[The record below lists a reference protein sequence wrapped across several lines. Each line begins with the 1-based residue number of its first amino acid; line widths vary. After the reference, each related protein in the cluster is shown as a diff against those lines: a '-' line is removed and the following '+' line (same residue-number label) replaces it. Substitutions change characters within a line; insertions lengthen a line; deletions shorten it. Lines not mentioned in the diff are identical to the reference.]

1 MDLPAQREENLAKI
15 WEENDK
21 KLMVSLVQLGEREKF
36 EKLLKSEF
44 EQVKLSFFFFFFK

>member
-21 KLMVSLVQLGEREKF
+21 KWWVSLSELERERKGLKKF
-36 EKLLKSEF
+36 EKDELNTLNPDF
-44 EQVKLSFFFFFFK
+44 